1 MKQKLVRI
9 GISGIQKQK
18 ERFCLIFPVL
28 LFIFIFPASS
38 IAQTIAEEYNFNFKG
53 GEEQKWSWIKNQ
65 TGCFTYIESMQI
77 KKDDNI
83 VYKISYTPPPSKNKN
98 MIFITSCTI
107 MIPEQINGDSCQVS
121 IKSKT
126 REITNAWL
134 TVTALNSNE
143 VAVASE
149 DKKLEHPEWT
159 G

>member
-83 VYKISYTPPPSKNKN
+83 VYKRHLYT
-98 MIFITSCTI
+98 T
-107 MIPEQINGDSCQVS
+107 QH
-121 IKSKT
+121 
-126 REITNAWL
+126 L
-134 TVTALNSNE
+134 
-143 VAVASE
+143 AVC
-149 DKKLEHPEWT
+149 HNF
-159 G
+159 